1 MIILKEIDFPI
12 RNEWRRY
19 RNPLFWITSSCKYWK
34 AEIEF
39 GKRNEI
45 ALAYDLGSAS
55 EKILIQV
62 LVTEQSTTYNK
73 NTKIISSNQII

>member
-1 MIILKEIDFPI
+1 MKS
-12 RNEWRRY
+12 W
-19 RNPLFWITSSCKYWK
+19 
-34 AEIEF
+34 IEF
-39 GKRNEI
+39 GKRIEI
-45 ALAYDLGSAS
+45 DLAYDLGSAS